1 MTGDSSRE
9 HGGSAPSP
17 PSGRLPHAEQI
28 AGLTLGYDVDENAVR
43 FSNYFHVLREL
54 VHMSNGWLPLA
65 ADFET
70 KYMLGDHLHD
80 DARSIS
86 KVKRRLYELRHPSE
100 YPGAPADELTALLNR
115 MDAAASVD
123 EYLAIAYGQAKP
135 LLVEAFSIHLER
147 LDPVSDEPS
156 LRLLSQLLARQERHV
171 EELGTGE
178 TTRTLDDLGAL
189 EIRLKAEPRPLRVMA
204 PLEQPA
210 RDEFVEVTEAGDPFL
225 RDELYVNDPE
235 LNHVPIE
242 PNEQRHFFHGLMDAE
257 LTAAELMARNSHEH
271 PEMPWDFHVDMAR
284 QTWDEM
290 RHARLH
296 RILMPTELG
305 CRWGDYPVTFSY
317 FKSIYAHDLLGRL
330 ALFNSTSEQ
339 RAMWRH
345 SRRREVLTERGQEK
359 VAMVFD
365 YLLADEV
372 PHVHNGVRW
381 GTHLLDG
388 DEASYRRKVREL
400 REGLDET
407 GAPADQAV
415 EDPGLGVGGST
426 TSRR

>member
-1 MTGDSSRE
+1 VAFEVTPLR
-9 HGGSAPSP
+9 
-17 PSGRLPHAEQI
+17 R
-28 AGLTLGYDVDENAVR
+28 GYDVDENAIR

-54 VHMSNGWLPLA
+54 VHLSNGWLPLVG
-65 ADFET
+65 DFEA
-70 KYMLGDHLHD
+70 KYRLGDHLHD

-86 KVKRRLYELRHPSE
+86 KVRRRLYELRHPSD
-100 YPGAPADELTALLNR
+100 YPGAPGEELTALLDR
-115 MDAAASVD
+115 MDDAADPD
-123 EYLAIAYGQAKP
+123 EYIAIAYGEAKP
-135 LLVEAFSIHLER
+135 LLIEAIGVHLQR

-156 LRLLSQLLARQERHV
+156 LRLLNQVLARQKRHIADFAAFIPSPPASSLANLPPDV
-171 EELGTGE
+171 
-178 TTRTLDDLGAL
+178 GAL
-189 EIRLKAEPRPLRVMA
+189 PIELKREPRPLRVLP

-210 RDEFVEVTEAGDPFL
+210 RDAFVEVTEEGDPFL
-225 RDELYVNDPE
+225 ADELYVNDPE
-235 LNHVPIE
+235 LNHVPVE
-242 PNEQRHFFHGLMDAE
+242 PEEQRHFFHGLMDAE

-284 QTWDEM
+284 QTWDEL
-290 RHARLH
+290 RHAKVHYL
-296 RILMPTELG
+296 LMPTELG

-339 RAMWRH
+339 KAMWRH

-372 PHVHNGVRW
+372 PHVHNGARW
-381 GTHLLDG
+381 GAHLLDG
-388 DEASYRRKVREL
+388 DEAAYRRIVRQL

-407 GAPADQAV
+407 GAPRAQAV
-415 EDPGLGVGGST
+415 EEPGAGVGGST

>member
-1 MTGDSSRE
+1 
-9 HGGSAPSP
+9 
-17 PSGRLPHAEQI
+17 
-28 AGLTLGYDVDENAVR
+28 
-43 FSNYFHVLREL
+43 
-54 VHMSNGWLPLA
+54 
-65 ADFET
+65 
-70 KYMLGDHLHD
+70 MLGDHLHD

-86 KVKRRLYELRHPSE
+86 KVRRRLYELRHPSE
-100 YPGAPADELTALLNR
+100 YPGAPEDELTALLDR
-115 MDAAASVD
+115 MEAAASVD
-123 EYLAIAYGQAKP
+123 EYLAVAYGEAKP
-135 LLVEAFSIHLER
+135 LLVAAIRIHLEH

-156 LRLLSQLLARQERHV
+156 LRLLRQLLARQEGHI
-171 EELGTGE
+171 EESPVAGRQSPDSGTNGIE
-178 TTRTLDDLGAL
+178 DLGGL
-189 EIRLKAEPRPLRVMA
+189 EIRLKAEPRPLRVMV
-204 PLEQPA
+204 PLEVPA
-210 RDEFVEVTEAGDPFL
+210 RDEFVDVTEEGDPFL

-242 PNEQRHFFHGLMDAE
+242 PDEQRHFFHGLMDAE

-290 RHARLH
+290 RHARVH
-296 RILMPTELG
+296 RTLMPTELG

-381 GTHLLDG
+381 GTYLLDG
-388 DEASYRRKVREL
+388 DEAAYRSKVREF
-400 REGLDET
+400 RESLDET
-407 GAPADQAV
+407 GAPRDQAP
-415 EDPGLGVGGST
+415 EDSGVAGAT